1 VADTSSPESALLR
14 RTTWRLGL
22 QIALSFAVIVAALS
36 GLAVF
41 IVLRAQQADA
51 TALLQQAAS
60 HADDVTD
67 PPAGTWLAIQTAA
80 HARAVTP
87 GLPNGLPDQAA
98 LDRTARTGAPEMI
111 DVRIAGTD
119 YRVYTQRRG
128 TETVQAV
135 LDLHADGQEQERL
148 VTAMVVTGG
157 LGMLLSAAVGM
168 WFGRRAVRPMAT
180 ALALQRRFVSD
191 ASHELR
197 TPLALLTTRAQ
208 LHRRHL
214 RHGAEP
220 KVLTAEAD
228 GVVTDAGHLTDILED
243 LLLAADARAGSPT
256 VVIDLVELAEQAVA
270 AVAAERAVTVTLRPP
285 QRAVRVRGTRGGL
298 RRALTALLDNAVRH
312 ADTTVTVTVAQSDS
326 RAVVDVTDDGPG
338 IDPAILPRMFER
350 FASSANDGIQAPR
363 QRRRYGLGLALVSEI
378 AARHGGT
385 ITAHPASGGGA
396 VLRLTLPALGDSEG

>member
-1 VADTSSPESALLR
+1 
-14 RTTWRLGL
+14 
-22 QIALSFAVIVAALS
+22 
-36 GLAVF
+36 
-41 IVLRAQQADA
+41 
-51 TALLQQAAS
+51 
-60 HADDVTD
+60 
-67 PPAGTWLAIQTAA
+67 
-80 HARAVTP
+80 
-87 GLPNGLPDQAA
+87 
-98 LDRTARTGAPEMI
+98 
-111 DVRIAGTD
+111 
-119 YRVYTQRRG
+119 
-128 TETVQAV
+128 
-135 LDLHADGQEQERL
+135 
-148 VTAMVVTGG
+148 
-157 LGMLLSAAVGM
+157 
-168 WFGRRAVRPMAT
+168 MAT

-214 RHGAEP
+214 RQGAAP
-220 KVLTAEAD
+220 GVLTAEAD

-243 LLLAADARAGSPT
+243 LLLAADARPGGPT
-256 VVIDLVELAEQAVA
+256 VVIDLVELAGQAVA
-270 AVAAERAVTVTLRPP
+270 AVAAERAVTVTLRPQ

-312 ADTTVTVTVAQSDS
+312 ANTTVTVTVARSDS
-326 RAVVDVTDDGPG
+326 RAVVDVIDDGPG

-350 FASSANDGIQAPR
+350 FASASSPDGVPAARQP

>member
-1 VADTSSPESALLR
+1 VSPESALLR

-22 QIALSFAVIVAALS
+22 QIASSFAVIVAALCA
-36 GLAVF
+36 LAVF
-41 IVLRAQQADA
+41 IVLRTQQADA
-51 TALLQQAAS
+51 TALLQQATS

-67 PPAGTWLAIQTAA
+67 PPAGVWLAIQTAA
-80 HARAVTP
+80 HTRAVTP
-87 GLPNGLPDQAA
+87 GLPKGLPDQAA
-98 LDRTARTGAPEMI
+98 LDRTTRTGTAEMD
-111 DVRIAGTD
+111 DVSIAGTE
-119 YRVYTQRRG
+119 YRVYTQTRG

-135 LDLHADGQEQERL
+135 LNLHPDLQAQERL
-148 VTAMVVTGG
+148 VMAMVFTGG
-157 LGMLLSAAVGM
+157 LGIVLSAVVGM

-214 RHGAEP
+214 RQGAAP
-220 KVLTAEAD
+220 DVLTDEAD
-228 GVVTDAGHLTDILED
+228 GVVTDASHLTDILED
-243 LLLAADARAGSPT
+243 LLLAADARPGSPT
-256 VVIDLVELAEQAVA
+256 VIIDLVDLAEQAVA
-270 AVAAERAVTVTLRPP
+270 AVAAERSITVTLSKPAG
-285 QRAVRVRGTRGGL
+285 AVRVRGTRGGL

-312 ADTTVTVTVAQSDS
+312 ADTTVTVTVGRSES

-350 FASSANDGIQAPR
+350 FASTASANGDVVR

-385 ITAHPASGGGA
+385 ISAHAAPGGGA
-396 VLRLTLPALGDSEG
+396 VLRLTLPALGDSEVD